1 MRTASRAGSAT
12 SACSA
17 VAADR
22 CDNPRVQNS
31 SLRGFLVLLLL
42 ASVLTVGATF
52 APASASGFSRG
63 TATIS
68 TGNSRIVLM
77 VELARTPAQRS
88 RGLMGRRS
96 LAPRAGMVFQYASP
110 TTGAFWMKDTLIPL
124 DIAFYDVRGR
134 ILRILTMQPCRTD
147 VCSLYDPR
155 VAYRGALEVNAGS
168 FRRWGVE
175 RGDRIVV
182 RAS

>member
-1 MRTASRAGSAT
+1 M
-12 SACSA
+12 
-17 VAADR
+17 
-22 CDNPRVQNS
+22 
-31 SLRGFLVLLLL
+31 RGFLVLLLL
-42 ASVLTVGATF
+42 ASLLAVGASF
-52 APASASGFSRG
+52 ASASEPGFARG

-68 TGNSRIVLM
+68 TGSRQVVLR

-96 LAPRAGMVFQYASP
+96 LAPLAGMVFQYSSS
-110 TTGAFWMKDTLIPL
+110 TTGAFWMKNTLIPL
-124 DIAFYDVRGR
+124 DIAFYDGRGR
-134 ILRILTMQPCRTD
+134 ILRTFTMQPCRTEI
-147 VCSLYDPR
+147 CPLYDPGD
-155 VAYRGALEVNAGS
+155 AFRGALEVNAGS

>member
-1 MRTASRAGSAT
+1 MRGLA
-12 SACSA
+12 
-17 VAADR
+17 
-22 CDNPRVQNS
+22 
-31 SLRGFLVLLLL
+31 LLLL
-42 ASVLTVGATF
+42 SSLLALGASF
-52 APASASGFSRG
+52 APDDEVRFPRG

-68 TGNSRIVLM
+68 TGSRQLVLQ
-77 VELARTPAQRS
+77 VELAQTPALRA

-96 LAPRAGMVFQYASP
+96 LAPRAGMVFAYSSP
-110 TTGAFWMKDTLIPL
+110 TTGAFWMKNTLIPL

-134 ILRILTMQPCRTD
+134 ILRMLTMQPCRTEN
-147 VCSLYDPR
+147 CRLYDPK

-182 RAS
+182 RS